1 MKVFIIHSGKDREEV
16 EAIIENK
23 LKKQLD
29 NIEILMLNYIFL
41 FWKFVAKKKIKKSD
55 SVLFFVGKTS
65 HESKNIDWEIKT
77 ALEFKKAI
85 YIFKLN
91 DNNKLN
97 SVLETT
103 KDNVIIDDVIDLD
116 DKRRG

>member
-1 MKVFIIHSGKDREEV
+1 MANV
-16 EAIIENK
+16 AN
-23 LKKQLD
+23 
-29 NIEILMLNYIFL
+29 
-41 FWKFVAKKKIKKSD
+41 AKKKIKQSD

-103 KDNVIIDDVIDLD
+103 KDNVVIDDVIDLD